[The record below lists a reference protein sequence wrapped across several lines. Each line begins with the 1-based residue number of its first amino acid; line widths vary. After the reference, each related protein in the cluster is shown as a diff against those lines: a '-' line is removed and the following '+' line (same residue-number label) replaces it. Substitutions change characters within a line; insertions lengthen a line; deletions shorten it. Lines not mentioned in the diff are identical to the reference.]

1 MRAVVNVE
9 STLVALF
16 NADETIQS
24 LGLKAHTSVPNPRPD
39 RFITV
44 ERTGGPVGR
53 FQDKPTVAI
62 QTWAQSRYEGSELS
76 RQVADVLLTFRYQPH
91 VFLVNI
97 QSNYN
102 NPDPDSGQARYQ
114 IVADLVTQ
122 EN

>member
-1 MRAVVNVE
+1 MLAVPNVE
-9 STLVALF
+9 TTLVTLF
-16 NADETIQS
+16 NADSTITS
-24 LGLKAHTSVPNPRPD
+24 LGLVASLSVPNPRPA

-53 FQDKPTVAI
+53 FQDKPTVAV
-62 QTWAQSRYEGSELS
+62 QTWAQSRYEASELS
-76 RQVADVLLTFRYQPH
+76 RQVACVLMGFRFQPH
-91 VFLVNI
+91 IFNVNV

-114 IVADLVTQ
+114 IVADLVMQ